1 VKIHELHE
9 AIKGWKHAHRDL
21 VKMRSD
27 RAAAQHT
34 AKLVSVKKDG
44 TESKM
49 HDATKTFPTEAEA
62 RSYHEKIVKLNPDR
76 NIRHNLYVD
85 GKLMHMLDVNSLTED
100 ASPGATSSGNV
111 ASLAIPLG
119 TIQRRP
125 SMFDLA
131 PSGKTIR
138 KKRKS

>member
-1 VKIHELHE
+1 
-9 AIKGWKHAHRDL
+9 
-21 VKMRSD
+21 MRSD

-34 AKLVSVKKDG
+34 SKLVSIKKDG
-44 TESKM
+44 TESLM
-49 HDATKTFPTEAEA
+49 HDAAKTFPTEAEA
-62 RSYHEKIVKLNPDR
+62 RAYHARIVKLNPGR

-100 ASPGATSSGNV
+100 ASPGATASGNV

-125 SMFDLA
+125 HMFGDV
-131 PSGKTIR
+131 PSGKISR